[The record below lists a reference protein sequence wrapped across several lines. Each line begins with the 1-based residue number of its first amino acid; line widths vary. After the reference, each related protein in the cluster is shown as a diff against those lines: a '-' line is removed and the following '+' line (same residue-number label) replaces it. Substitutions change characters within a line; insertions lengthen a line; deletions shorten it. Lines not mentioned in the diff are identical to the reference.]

1 VHSHEVR
8 ESGQNKR
15 VISSLVFFPLYH
27 NALFFPLKDR
37 GKEGEFIFSL
47 VDPHMSGF
55 IPLRKSDPIQVPYI
69 AKMLKGGHKRF
80 NC

>member
-1 VHSHEVR
+1 
-8 ESGQNKR
+8 
-15 VISSLVFFPLYH
+15 
-27 NALFFPLKDR
+27 LFFPLKDR